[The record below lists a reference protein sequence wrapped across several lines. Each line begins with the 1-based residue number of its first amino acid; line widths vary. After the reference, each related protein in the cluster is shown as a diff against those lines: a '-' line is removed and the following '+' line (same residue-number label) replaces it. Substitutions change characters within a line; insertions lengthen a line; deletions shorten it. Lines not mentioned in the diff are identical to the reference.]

1 MVKFSS
7 RTKQKGLSRQVA
19 ITEVI
24 SNSVSYIQD
33 RIFNCCSSSRV
44 TITGEIRACNNTT
57 CLLKKF
63 YATVEQRGRLRQKNP
78 FQYRSLLQKHAIY
91 QTGRT

>member
-24 SNSVSYIQD
+24 SNSASYMQD

-44 TITGEIRACNNTT
+44 TITGEIRACNNTAG
-57 CLLKKF
+57 LLKKF
-63 YATVEQRGRLRQKNP
+63 YATVEQRSRLRPKKP
-78 FQYRSLLQKHAIY
+78 F
-91 QTGRT
+91 